1 MARFRSLV
9 AYLSLFLVIE
19 SNTAVSQIID
29 DEEDDIDNGS
39 AVGEAIVG
47 GEQAAPGRFPFFG
60 TNKYNIKLYAC
71 QL

>member
-1 MARFRSLV
+1 MGRFRSLV
-9 AYLSLFLVIE
+9 AYFALFLVIE
-19 SNTAVSQIID
+19 SHNAVSQIIG
-29 DEEDDIDNGS
+29 DEEDGNDNGS

-60 TNKYNIKLYAC
+60 TNKYNMKLYAC